1 MRRAPLAAIAAAVV
15 VVLGIPFQL
24 LKDADRKRDIVVAT
38 PTLVGLIT
46 VANTELSAHD
56 RACLT
61 PITFTPGSR
70 QVQLTIRSD
79 GTRSLELAVEA
90 PGWSERHAFTTVGE
104 RNIVR
109 IPITPP
115 RTVTGKL
122 CLTNTGHGKASL
134 IGTNEPRS
142 RTAVSMTVNG
152 SPGPDGQTF
161 AVSLLAKSPQTLL
174 ARLDDAVRGASTLSG
189 GLAPEFLLWI
199 LLVVCVVGILAFPV
213 IALVLAAGED
223 DYRSSRRSPRMLSR
237 NDEKKI

>member
-24 LKDADRKRDIVVAT
+24 LKDADRKRDIVVST

-46 VANTELSAHD
+46 VANTELSAD
-56 RACLT
+56 DTACLE
-61 PITFTPGSR
+61 PITFTPEAP
-70 QVQLTIRSD
+70 QVQLTIQSD
-79 GTRSLELAVEA
+79 ATRSLELEVRG
-90 PGWSERHAFTTVGE
+90 PGWSERHPFTSVGA

-109 IPITPP
+109 VPVDPP
-115 RTVTGKL
+115 RTLTGTL
-122 CLTNTGHGKASL
+122 CVTNTGHGKATL

-152 SPGPDGQTF
+152 RPGPEGQTF
-161 AVSLLAKSPQTLL
+161 AVSLLGKSPQTLL

-213 IALVLAAGED
+213 AALFLAAGD